1 MSVPPLG
8 RFVNHLILNRS
19 FWGPAAPHRLH
30 DAVPRKDMVA
40 RKPPRGRQS
49 WLRQACFVRQCSAAL
64 LGLALAGT
72 LSFVLGCNTINP
84 NLGVA
89 PTQTSNITFLNPAS
103 MAAGTQCTSGCTL
116 VVNGSG
122 FVSGSTVTFA
132 NTSLVTTFVNAA
144 QLSAALT
151 TANLATPGNFPVGV
165 TSPGSTKGTAAG
177 NNLSNFALFTV
188 GPANNPVPTITQ
200 LSPASAAAGGAG
212 FTLAVTG
219 TNFLSSS
226 QVNWNSSA
234 RTTSFVSATQ
244 LTAQIA
250 AADIAFAGTAKV
262 TVFNPSP
269 GGGISNSQL
278 FTITSSGM
286 STGVAGEKAA
296 VPGEAA
302 AMTAAISAGSRYV
315 AFVAADAVTGVDE
328 IFMRDTCQGQPAGC
342 APQTILVSPAI
353 TGAGPDG
360 ASRSPSI
367 SADGRLVV
375 FASDATNLVAGDNN
389 GVADIFLRDTCIG
402 APAGCSP
409 ATTLVSIASDGSS
422 ANAASGSPS
431 ISADGRF
438 VAFSSGATNLLPA
451 GVSPSSA
458 SSTTAA
464 NTAPGDSAAA
474 VSATTFL
481 RDTCFGAVS
490 ACTPSTAPLATSSST
505 SP

>member
-1 MSVPPLG
+1 
-8 RFVNHLILNRS
+8 
-19 FWGPAAPHRLH
+19 
-30 DAVPRKDMVA
+30 
-40 RKPPRGRQS
+40 
-49 WLRQACFVRQCSAAL
+49 
-64 LGLALAGT
+64 
-72 LSFVLGCNTINP
+72 
-84 NLGVA
+84 
-89 PTQTSNITFLNPAS
+89 
-103 MAAGTQCTSGCTL
+103 MAAGTQCSSGCTL
-116 VVNGSG
+116 LVNGSG

-132 NTSLVTTFVNAA
+132 NTPLVTTFVNAA

-165 TSPGSTKGTAAG
+165 TSPGPTSGTAAG

-250 AADIAFAGTAKV
+250 PADIAFAGTAKV
-262 TVFNPSP
+262 TVFNPTP

-278 FTITSSGM
+278 FTVTSSGM

-342 APQTILVSPAI
+342 APQTILVSAAI

-422 ANAASGSPS
+422 ANAAKRRSVHQRGRPLRGFQLRGDQPS
-431 ISADGRF
+431 AGGRIPKFHVEYDRGERSAG
-438 VAFSSGATNLLPA
+438 
-451 GVSPSSA
+451 
-458 SSTTAA
+458 
-464 NTAPGDSAAA
+464 
-474 VSATTFL
+474 
-481 RDTCFGAVS
+481 
-490 ACTPSTAPLATSSST
+490 
-505 SP
+505 